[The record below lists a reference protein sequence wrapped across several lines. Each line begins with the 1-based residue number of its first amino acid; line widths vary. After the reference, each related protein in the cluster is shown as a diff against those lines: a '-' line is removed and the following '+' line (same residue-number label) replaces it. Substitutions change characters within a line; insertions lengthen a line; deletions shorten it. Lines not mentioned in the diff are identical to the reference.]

1 MAKKRGKAEATNG
14 AREARPDLLA
24 DDGAPGLSQRELT
37 GLVRDARAISRP
49 YRVDGSGRFR
59 LADFDP
65 ADTGELT
72 AEDKP
77 RARRAL
83 ERGVE
88 ALAELQ
94 DRLYAQDRWSVL
106 LVFQA
111 LDAAGKDSAIKH
123 VLSGLNPQGCQV
135 ASFKAP
141 SDEELDHDY
150 LWRCV
155 RHLPERGR
163 IGVFNRSHYEEVLV
177 VRVHPGILA
186 GQKLPPERVGKGIWT
201 ERLED
206 IRCFER
212 YLARN
217 GTVIRKFFLHVS
229 AEEQKER
236 FLERLE
242 DPEKHWKFR
251 ARDVAERGFRGDY
264 LKAYEE
270 AIAATATPESPWY
283 VVPADRKWYTRLVVA
298 AAVVDALGSL
308 GLAYP
313 KLSAT
318 ERSELA
324 KARAALSRT

>member
-1 MAKKRGKAEATNG
+1 MAKKRGEAEAKTAEKG
-14 AREARPDLLA
+14 APPDLLA
-24 DDGAPGLSQRELT
+24 GDGAPGLSEHELT

-83 ERGVE
+83 ERGIE

-150 LWRCV
+150 LWRCA
-155 RHLPERGR
+155 RQLPERGR

-177 VRVHPGILA
+177 VRVHPEILA
-186 GQKLPPERVGKGIWT
+186 GQKLPPELVGPRIWKD
-201 ERLED
+201 RLED

-212 YLARN
+212 HLARN
-217 GTVIRKFFLHVS
+217 GTLVRKFFLHVS

-236 FLERLE
+236 FLERLD
-242 DPEKHWKFR
+242 DPEKHWKFQ
-251 ARDVAERGFRGDY
+251 ARDVAERDFRADY

-270 AIAATATPESPWY
+270 AIAA

-313 KLSAT
+313 KPSAA
-318 ERSELA
+318 ERRELA
-324 KARAALSRT
+324 KARAALGRD